1 MSLFDPETP
10 EERLDQLCRDASGG
24 SGEPVP
30 ELPQKTK
37 VHLEAELL
45 RIAAKMSRAS
55 THQEGFEEAYGVF
68 ADAFHQSGVA
78 LTEPLLHLDIPN
90 MLFNFAARHGWF
102 PHLTSLVE
110 KSEIPDITS
119 PNRIAYEKLGTKG
132 GVGGLTAPDKRESFI
147 WFKNNIRPAV
157 LEWTAKA
164 LEATKK
170 HDTSDEPNPLQASRR
185 RRWLQTQLDS
195 RGWTTGDLQKYGG
208 PDRKTSETYMSGANT
223 SVTTIKK
230 IVDSLNEKPLGRLIE
245 ISEVPR

>member
-1 MSLFDPETP
+1 MSLFDPETSD
-10 EERLDQLCRDASGG
+10 ERLDQLRRDSSGG

-30 ELPQKTK
+30 ELSQKTRE
-37 VHLEAELL
+37 HLKAELL
-45 RIAAKMSRAS
+45 RIGAKMARAS
-55 THQEGFEEAYGVF
+55 TPQEGLEEAYGAF
-68 ADAFHQSGVA
+68 ADAFRQSGVA

-90 MLFNFAARHGWF
+90 MLFNCAVMNGWF
-102 PHLTSLVE
+102 PYLTSLIGQ
-110 KSEIPDITS
+110 SHAPGLTS
-119 PNRIAYEKLGTKG
+119 ANRIPYEKLGTKG
-132 GVGGLTAPDKRESFI
+132 GVGGLTVPDKRESFI
-147 WFKNNIRPAV
+147 WFKDNIRPAV

-170 HDTSDEPNPLQASRR
+170 HDPSDEPNPLQASRR

-223 SVTTIKK
+223 SITTMKK
-230 IVDSLNEKPLGRLIE
+230 IVDSLNGKPLGRLID